1 MSTPMEVKTE
11 DLGIF
16 KKSIRLDALGG
27 WEITAIWDGND
38 DYDSTTKTLSINV
51 SAELEKPSL
60 FQVVE
65 IQKSTLMVRE

>member
-1 MSTPMEVKTE
+1 MEVKTE

>member
-1 MSTPMEVKTE
+1 MEVKTE

-16 KKSIRLDALGG
+16 KKSIGLDALGG